1 MTVTIVVAMG
11 ANRVIGA
18 DESIPWHLPEDLAN
32 FKRITLGHPMV
43 MGRKTFDSI
52 GRALPGRTT
61 IVVTRQTSWAA
72 DGVVVAGDLDE
83 ALAQAAQLDDAVF
96 IVGGGQIYAESM
108 SRQLVDTMIV
118 TQVRAT
124 PDGDTRFP
132 EIDLDEWEQTDLE
145 DFEAFSVATYTRRPA
160 HTS

>member
-1 MTVTIVVAMG
+1 MKVTIVVAMG

-18 DESIPWHLPEDLAN
+18 DDGMPWHLPEDLAN
-32 FKRITLGHPMV
+32 FKAITLGHPMV
-43 MGRKTFDSI
+43 MGRKTFDAI

-83 ALAQAAQLDDAVF
+83 ALAQAAQLDDEVF
-96 IVGGGQIYAESM
+96 IVGGGQIYAEALL
-108 SRQLVDTMIV
+108 RRLVDKMIV

-124 PDGDTRFP
+124 PAGDTCFP
-132 EIDLDEWEQTDLE
+132 EIDPGEWEQTDLE
-145 DFEAFSVATYTRRPA
+145 DFEAFSVATYIRRSV

>member
-18 DESIPWHLPEDLAN
+18 DDSIPWRLPEDLAN

-61 IVVTRQTSWAA
+61 IVVTRQASWAD
-72 DGVVVAGDLDE
+72 DGVVVAGDLEE
-83 ALAQAAQLDDAVF
+83 ALALAAQIDDTVF
-96 IVGGGQIYAESM
+96 IVGGGQIYAEAM
-108 SRQLVDTMIV
+108 SRRLVDKLIV
-118 TQVRAT
+118 TQVPAT

-132 EIDLDEWEQTDLE
+132 QIDPDEWEQTDLE
-145 DFEAFSVATYTRRPA
+145 DFEAFSVATYVRSSV